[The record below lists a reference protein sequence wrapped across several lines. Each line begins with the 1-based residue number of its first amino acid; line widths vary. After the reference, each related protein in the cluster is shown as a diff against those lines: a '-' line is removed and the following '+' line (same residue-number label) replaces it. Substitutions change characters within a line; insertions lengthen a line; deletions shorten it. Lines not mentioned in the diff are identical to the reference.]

1 MTTSPDFAEHR
12 TDQTAWCPATARDRE
27 ERGVGMKNCAPR
39 HAAAARGAVQDA
51 SRAHLRLVEPPSAA
65 LSSDD
70 HARGLPTQRINHDLD
85 DDPPLTVLA
94 W

>member
-1 MTTSPDFAEHR
+1 MYT
-12 TDQTAWCPATARDRE
+12 RDRE

-39 HAAAARGAVQDA
+39 HVAAARGAVQDA

-70 HARGLPTQRINHDLD
+70 HARGLPTQRINHDID

>member
-1 MTTSPDFAEHR
+1 
-12 TDQTAWCPATARDRE
+12 
-27 ERGVGMKNCAPR
+27 MKNRAPR
-39 HAAAARGAVQDA
+39 HAAAVRGAVQDA
-51 SRAHLRLVEPPSAA
+51 SRTLRLVEPPSAA

>member
-1 MTTSPDFAEHR
+1 P
-12 TDQTAWCPATARDRE
+12 PADPGRVTGEDTVYPGPGGKRVA
-27 ERGVGMKNCAPR
+27 MKNCAPR
-39 HAAAARGAVQDA
+39 HAAAARGAAQDA

-94 W
+94 R